1 MDGVDLELDERKQ
14 FHGSAYVKFRRPGAC
29 ASCAS
34 RVEYASRAAMKMD
47 GIDVLDRKISVTIPQ
62 RRGKGWRLEDEEQ
75 SENIA
80 LDPQRRSLIMRHL
93 AESKKDED
101 LNRMI
106 QQVNNPG
113 QVAANVGTID
123 GGEA

>member
-1 MDGVDLELDERKQ
+1 
-14 FHGSAYVKFRRPGAC
+14 
-29 ASCAS
+29 
-34 RVEYASRAAMKMD
+34 
-47 GIDVLDRKISVTIPQ
+47 
-62 RRGKGWRLEDEEQ
+62 
-75 SENIA
+75 
-80 LDPQRRSLIMRHL
+80 MRHL